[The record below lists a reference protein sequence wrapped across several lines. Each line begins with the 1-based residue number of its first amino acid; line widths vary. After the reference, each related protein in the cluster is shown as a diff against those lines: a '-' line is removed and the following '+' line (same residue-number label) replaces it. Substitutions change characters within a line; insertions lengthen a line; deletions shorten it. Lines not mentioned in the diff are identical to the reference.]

1 MAKRT
6 PVSRLDISGIS
17 TAPSARPV
25 ETYVRPAEIQSQ
37 PSALSEFVSAITP
50 AVKAVA
56 DKQLETKL
64 KREREIES
72 LRLKSKYKQAELKS
86 YEMHLKVNQDYK
98 DNADAWHENFSSE
111 QVLTKIQDYQNQY
124 LDSLSPDTDPLIKE
138 SMKLQFQ
145 EYNVKTI
152 ADFNAGKTQYNNV
165 KLNNSFK
172 DTITLELQANKENSV
187 TTIQQM
193 INDFAEA
200 NPLPNGK
207 PDYKRAVN
215 AAHDLLLD
223 MSVDN
228 ADNKLYEALDTM
240 KTRDGKKSI
249 NVMDTAERA
258 KNSATIRAR
267 RDKQVKTRLV
277 VSNKAEGIDG
287 RINDSIIN
295 RKVIVKTY
303 TDLQGNV
310 KTISDNELE
319 QGLFKNKAFMSLSEG
334 EKYQAFRDMGFV
346 PPSIKNKVLDGLT
359 FLTSGDVSTP
369 ETNQAIE
376 NSFLNY
382 MALKNSGNDLSFI
395 EQKDRLRFEAMDFWV
410 NKSGKVGE
418 IDILQEQTEEQAFEG
433 QPATAIR
440 SKNYNNAAR
449 NIQMMNFDIKKP
461 TGFAE
466 KVLSVMDETSPLSK
480 DLSELSNVT
489 FIQNEIVTNAHY
501 LMQSGMEEGAAIE
514 RAVEIAK
521 KDYPVVTSGD
531 GKAYGFS
538 HLNTGVDSSLNP
550 SEIIPKY
557 NKLLLDSKKVKQYM
571 FDTHGLQSGEFDVA
585 IYPDPKN
592 PNAAV
597 IMAFDDEGLP
607 LGQVGGSINKNVLL
621 SDQQQLNNLIAT
633 GMTQDVSTTT
643 TYTPDV
649 NKVVSNSTSQNV
661 IEQALNIVNPIST
674 ASASVLDETQVGEF
688 IPSNQTTGET
698 VTMEGNTLEEKTA
711 NMIATQE
718 GFSSTPY
725 KDGSDRS
732 VGYGFF
738 LPALE
743 PDEKALIKDINN
755 VTKEEAGAVLKLK
768 VQKIGNY
775 LDKEI
780 EGFRNIPEKA
790 QSAIVSMG
798 YQLGAPNLKGTWKKF
813 WSSINEAAQY
823 AEGSVEQGI
832 ALGKAQFNMLFNVA
846 KDGTITATKWAT
858 QTKERALEMAND
870 VGDATVD
877 TVEAVASG
885 IVNSVIPSAHA
896 DTPVPESKILKVE
909 EQPTADMVSDIAIS
923 PNPVEAASKYL
934 GISEKDSE
942 GAQAVKGFF
951 ENIVGDWNPNNETV
965 LDFAANKA
973 WCAAFLTQVLRDS
986 GYDTDALVSKDKF
999 KLLRASTY
1007 AKAGNSVDINQAKA
1021 GDIMIKYHTEE
1032 EKKKYKAAFG
1042 HVGIVYKVDGDQV
1055 WFIGGNSGDKVKMA
1069 SYNYK
1074 DKKID
1079 IRRLTKAKDI
1089 KTDSVPALLDLKL
1102 EGQITG
1108 SNLKNWFKKTG
1119 IGKMFTE

>member
-1 MAKRT
+1 MKT
-6 PVSRLDISGIS
+6 ED
-17 TAPSARPV
+17 
-25 ETYVRPAEIQSQ
+25 
-37 PSALSEFVSAITP
+37 
-50 AVKAVA
+50 
-56 DKQLETKL
+56 
-64 KREREIES
+64 
-72 LRLKSKYKQAELKS
+72 
-86 YEMHLKVNQDYK
+86 
-98 DNADAWHENFSSE
+98 
-111 QVLTKIQDYQNQY
+111 VLTKITKYQDDY
-124 LDSLSPDTDPLIKE
+124 LDSLPPETDPILKE
-138 SMKLQFQ
+138 TMKLQFQ

-152 ADFNAGKTQYNNV
+152 ADFNAGKTQYNNN

-172 DTITLELQANKENSV
+172 DTITLALTADEKNTV
-187 TTIQQM
+187 PTIQKM
-193 INDFAEA
+193 IDDFAVA

-215 AAHDLLLD
+215 VAHDLLLD

-277 VSNKAEGIDG
+277 VSNKAEGIQS
-287 RINDSIIN
+287 RINEALTKRRRIN
-295 RKVIVKTY
+295 KTY

-319 QGLFKNKAFMSLSEG
+319 QGLFRSKDFMSLSEG

-346 PPSIKNKVLDGLT
+346 PTSIKNKVLDGLT
-359 FLTSGDVSTP
+359 FLIAGDVSTP

-395 EQKDRLRFEAMDFWV
+395 KKEDRLRFEAMDFWV
-410 NKSGKVGE
+410 NKSAKVGE

-433 QPATAIR
+433 EPPAVIR

-449 NIQMMNFDIKKP
+449 NIQMMDFKITKSPDFTKNIKDKIN
-461 TGFAE
+461 E
-466 KVLSVMDETSPLSK
+466 VSPFSK
-480 DLSELSNVT
+480 DLSEVSNSS
-489 FIQNEIVTNAHY
+489 FIQNEIATHAHY
-501 LMQSGMEEGAAIE
+501 LMQSGMKEEPAIE
-514 RAVEIAK
+514 KAVEIAK
-521 KDYPVVTSGD
+521 KDYPVVESGN
-531 GKAYGFS
+531 GKAYGFN

-661 IEQALNIVNPIST
+661 IETALNVINPIST
-674 ASASVLDETQVGEF
+674 ANASVLDETQVGEF
-688 IPSNQTTGET
+688 TPSNQITGEN

-768 VQKIGNY
+768 VQKIGQY

-780 EGFRNIPEKA
+780 EGFTNLPEKA

-870 VGDATVD
+870 VGDATVE
-877 TVEAVASG
+877 TVEAIASG
-885 IVNSVIPSAHA
+885 ITNSVIPSAHA
-896 DTPVPESKILKVE
+896 DTSVPESKILKVE

-942 GAQAVKGFF
+942 GAEAVKGFF
-951 ENIVGDWNPNNETV
+951 ENIVGDWNPDNETV
-965 LDFAANKA
+965 LDFASNKA

-999 KLLRASTY
+999 KQLRASAY
-1007 AKAGNSVDINQAKA
+1007 ANVGTSVDINQAKA
-1021 GDIMIKYHTEE
+1021 GDIMIKYHSEE

-1042 HVGIVYKVDGDQV
+1042 HVGVVYKVDGDQV

-1074 DKKID
+1074 DKKIN
-1079 IRRLTKAKDI
+1079 IRRITKAKDI

-1102 EGQITG
+1102 EGQITA

-1119 IGKMFTE
+1119 IGKMLTE

>member
-17 TAPSARPV
+17 TAPTARPV

-37 PSALSEFVSAITP
+37 PSALTEFVSAITP

-72 LRLKSKYKQAELKS
+72 FRLKSKYKQAELKS
-86 YEMHLKVNQDYK
+86 YEMHLKINQDYK
-98 DNADAWHENFSSE
+98 DNADTWHEMKTE
-111 QVLTKIQDYQNQY
+111 DVLTKITKYQDDY
-124 LDSLSPDTDPLIKE
+124 LDSLPPETDPILKE
-138 SMKLQFQ
+138 TMKLQFQ

-152 ADFNAGKTQYNNV
+152 ADFNAGKTQYNNN

-172 DTITLELQANKENSV
+172 DTITLALTADEKNTV
-187 TTIQQM
+187 PTIQKM
-193 INDFAEA
+193 IDDFAVA

-215 AAHDLLLD
+215 VAHDLLLD

-277 VSNKAEGIDG
+277 VSNKAEGIQSRITEALTKRR
-287 RINDSIIN
+287 RIN
-295 RKVIVKTY
+295 KTY

-319 QGLFKNKAFMSLSEG
+319 QGLFRSKDFMSLSEG

-346 PPSIKNKVLDGLT
+346 PTSIKNKVLDGLT
-359 FLTSGDVSTP
+359 FLIAGDVSTP

-395 EQKDRLRFEAMDFWV
+395 KKEDRLRFEAMDFWV
-410 NKSGKVGE
+410 NKSAKVGE

-433 QPATAIR
+433 EPPAVIK

-449 NIQMMNFDIKKP
+449 NIQMMNFKITKSPDFTKNIIDK
-461 TGFAE
+461 
-466 KVLSVMDETSPLSK
+466 MDEVSPLSK
-480 DLSELSNVT
+480 DLSEVSNSS
-489 FIQNEIVTNAHY
+489 FIQNEIATTAHY
-501 LMQSGMEEGAAIE
+501 LIQSGMGEDEAIE
-514 RAVEIAK
+514 KAVEIAK
-521 KDYPVVTSGD
+521 KDYPVVESGN
-531 GKAYGFS
+531 GKAYGFN
-538 HLNTGVDSSLNP
+538 HLNTGVDSSLKP

-557 NKLLLDSKKVKQYM
+557 NKLLLDSNKVKQYM
-571 FDTHGLQSGEFDVA
+571 FDTHGLKDGKFDIA

-643 TYTPDV
+643 TYTPEV

-661 IEQALNIVNPIST
+661 IETAL
-674 ASASVLDETQVGEF
+674 TQVDDFKQFQPIPTGEPVVGQPMLTKTLQKLEQQDIADPKKLVGGEFMDTITEGIKSTLNYVLGSTSAAQQNSEIIGEF
-688 IPSNQTTGET
+688 IEGFTTKSSNKIIDIISSEIDKAKEEYNKKVTLKKNSISNMPSNQAIGNKMTI
-698 VTMEGNTLEEKTA
+698 EGSNIEEKTA

-725 KDGSDRS
+725 KDGKNKS
-732 VGYGFF
+732 VGFGFY

-743 PDEKALIKDINN
+743 EDEKALIKDVNN
-755 VTKEEAGAVLKLK
+755 VTREEATQVLNLK

-775 LDKEI
+775 LEKEI
-780 EGFRNIPEKA
+780 QGFRNIPEEA
-790 QSAIVSMG
+790 QSAIISMG
-798 YQLGAPNLKGTWKKF
+798 YQLGVTNIPKTWKNFTAAVK
-813 WSSINEAAQY
+813 EAGQY
-823 AEGSVEQGI
+823 EEGSPEQAE
-832 ALGKAQFNMLFNVA
+832 ALAKAKFEMLYSRT
-846 KDGTITATKWAT
+846 KDGKVVLNKWAR
-858 QTKERALEMAND
+858 QTKERAFEMAN
-870 VGDATVD
+870 A
-877 TVEAVASG
+877 
-885 IVNSVIPSAHA
+885 
-896 DTPVPESKILKVE
+896 
-909 EQPTADMVSDIAIS
+909 VSDAEL
-923 PNPVEAASKYL
+923 PL
-934 GISEKDSE
+934 
-942 GAQAVKGFF
+942 
-951 ENIVGDWNPNNETV
+951 
-965 LDFAANKA
+965 
-973 WCAAFLTQVLRDS
+973 
-986 GYDTDALVSKDKF
+986 
-999 KLLRASTY
+999 
-1007 AKAGNSVDINQAKA
+1007 
-1021 GDIMIKYHTEE
+1021 
-1032 EKKKYKAAFG
+1032 
-1042 HVGIVYKVDGDQV
+1042 
-1055 WFIGGNSGDKVKMA
+1055 
-1069 SYNYK
+1069 
-1074 DKKID
+1074 
-1079 IRRLTKAKDI
+1079 
-1089 KTDSVPALLDLKL
+1089 
-1102 EGQITG
+1102 
-1108 SNLKNWFKKTG
+1108 
-1119 IGKMFTE
+1119 

>member
-17 TAPSARPV
+17 TAPTARPV

-37 PSALSEFVSAITP
+37 PSALTEFVSAITP

-72 LRLKSKYKQAELKS
+72 FRLKSKYKQAELKS
-86 YEMHLKVNQDYK
+86 YEMHLKINQDYK
-98 DNADAWHENFSSE
+98 DNADTWHEMKTE
-111 QVLTKIQDYQNQY
+111 DVLTKITKYQDDY
-124 LDSLSPDTDPLIKE
+124 LDSLPPETDPILKE
-138 SMKLQFQ
+138 TMKLQFQ

-152 ADFNAGKTQYNNV
+152 ADFNAGKTQYNNN

-172 DTITLELQANKENSV
+172 DTITLALTADEKNTV
-187 TTIQQM
+187 PTIQKM
-193 INDFAEA
+193 IDDFAVA

-215 AAHDLLLD
+215 VAHDLLLD

-277 VSNKAEGIDG
+277 VSNKAEGIQS
-287 RINDSIIN
+287 RINEALTKRRRIN
-295 RKVIVKTY
+295 KTY

-319 QGLFKNKAFMSLSEG
+319 QGLFRSKDFMSLSEG

-346 PPSIKNKVLDGLT
+346 PTSIKNKVLDGLT
-359 FLTSGDVSTP
+359 FLIAGDVSTP

-395 EQKDRLRFEAMDFWV
+395 KKEDRLRFEAMDFWV
-410 NKSGKVGE
+410 NKSAKVGE

-433 QPATAIR
+433 EPPAVIR

-449 NIQMMNFDIKKP
+449 NIQMMDFKITKSPDFTKNIKDKIN
-461 TGFAE
+461 E
-466 KVLSVMDETSPLSK
+466 VSPFSK
-480 DLSELSNVT
+480 DLSEVSNSS
-489 FIQNEIVTNAHY
+489 FIQNEIATHAHY
-501 LMQSGMEEGAAIE
+501 LMQSGMKEEPAIE
-514 RAVEIAK
+514 KAVEIAK
-521 KDYPVVTSGD
+521 KDYPVVESGN
-531 GKAYGFS
+531 GKAYGFN

-661 IEQALNIVNPIST
+661 IETALNVINPIST
-674 ASASVLDETQVGEF
+674 ANASVLDETQVGEF
-688 IPSNQTTGET
+688 TPSNQITGEN

-768 VQKIGNY
+768 VQKIGQY

-780 EGFRNIPEKA
+780 EGFTNLPEKA

-870 VGDATVD
+870 VGDATVE
-877 TVEAVASG
+877 TVEAIASG
-885 IVNSVIPSAHA
+885 ITNSVIPSAHA
-896 DTPVPESKILKVE
+896 DTSVPESKILKVE

-942 GAQAVKGFF
+942 GAEAVKGFF
-951 ENIVGDWNPNNETV
+951 ENIVGDWNPDNETV
-965 LDFAANKA
+965 LDFASNKA

-999 KLLRASTY
+999 KQLRASAY
-1007 AKAGNSVDINQAKA
+1007 ANVGTSVDINQAKA
-1021 GDIMIKYHTEE
+1021 GDIMIKYHSEE

-1042 HVGIVYKVDGDQV
+1042 HVGVVYKVDGDQV

-1074 DKKID
+1074 DKKIN
-1079 IRRLTKAKDI
+1079 IRRITKAKDI

-1102 EGQITG
+1102 EGQITA

-1119 IGKMFTE
+1119 IGKMLTE

>member
-1 MAKRT
+1 
-6 PVSRLDISGIS
+6 
-17 TAPSARPV
+17 
-25 ETYVRPAEIQSQ
+25 
-37 PSALSEFVSAITP
+37 
-50 AVKAVA
+50 
-56 DKQLETKL
+56 
-64 KREREIES
+64 
-72 LRLKSKYKQAELKS
+72 
-86 YEMHLKVNQDYK
+86 
-98 DNADAWHENFSSE
+98 
-111 QVLTKIQDYQNQY
+111 
-124 LDSLSPDTDPLIKE
+124 
-138 SMKLQFQ
+138 
-145 EYNVKTI
+145 
-152 ADFNAGKTQYNNV
+152 
-165 KLNNSFK
+165 
-172 DTITLELQANKENSV
+172 
-187 TTIQQM
+187 M
-193 INDFAEA
+193 INDFAIA
-200 NPLPNGK
+200 NPLPDGK

-215 AAHDLLLD
+215 VAHDLLLD

-228 ADNKLYEALDTM
+228 ADNKLYDALDTM
-240 KTRDGKKSI
+240 KTIDGKRSI

-258 KNSATIRAR
+258 KNTATIRAR
-267 RDKQVKTRLV
+267 RDKQIKTRLV
-277 VSNKAEGIDG
+277 VSNKAEGIQS
-287 RINDSIIN
+287 RINDSVTN
-295 RKVIVKTY
+295 RKRIVKTY
-303 TDLQGNV
+303 TDLKGNV
-310 KTISDNELE
+310 KTFTDNELE
-319 QGLFKNKAFMSLSEG
+319 QALFTNKEFMSLSEG

-346 PPSIKNKVLDGLT
+346 PPSIQNKVLDGLT
-359 FLTSGDVSTP
+359 FLIAGDVSTP

-395 EQKDRLRFEAMDFWV
+395 KKEDRLRFEAMDFWV
-410 NKSGKVGE
+410 NKSAKVGE

-433 QPATAIR
+433 KPPAVIR
-440 SKNYNNAAR
+440 SKNYNNAAK
-449 NIQMMNFDIKKP
+449 NIQRMDFKITKSPDFTKNIKDKMN
-461 TGFAE
+461 E
-466 KVLSVMDETSPLSK
+466 VSPFSK
-480 DLSELSNVT
+480 DLSEVSNSS
-489 FIQNEIVTNAHY
+489 FIQNEIATNAHY
-501 LMQSGMEEGAAIE
+501 LMQSGMKEEPAIE
-514 RAVEIAK
+514 KAVEIAK
-521 KDYPVVTSGD
+521 KDYPVVESGN
-531 GKAYGFS
+531 GKAYGFN

-557 NKLLLDSKKVKQYM
+557 NKLLLDSNKVKQYM
-571 FDTHGLQSGEFDVA
+571 LDTHGLKAGEFDVA

-592 PNAAV
+592 PNSAV

-607 LGQVGGSINKNVLL
+607 LGQVGGSINKNALL
-621 SDQQQLNNLIAT
+621 SDQQQLNNLIAK

-643 TYTPDV
+643 YTPEV

-661 IEQALNIVNPIST
+661 IESALNVINPIST
-674 ASASVLDETQVGEF
+674 ANASVLDETQVGEF
-688 IPSNQTTGET
+688 TPSNQTTGEN

-768 VQKIGNY
+768 VQKIGQY

-780 EGFRNIPEKA
+780 EGFTNLPEKA

-813 WSSINEAAQY
+813 WSSINEASQY

-877 TVEAVASG
+877 TVEAIASG

-909 EQPTADMVSDIAIS
+909 EQPTADMVSDIAIA
-923 PNPVEAASKYL
+923 PNPVEAAAKYL

-999 KLLRASTY
+999 KQLRASSY
-1007 AKAGNSVDINQAKA
+1007 ANVGNPVDINQAKA
-1021 GDIMIKYHTEE
+1021 GDIMIKYHSEE

-1089 KTDSVPALLDLKL
+1089 KTESVPALLDLKL
-1102 EGQITG
+1102 EGQITA

>member
-17 TAPSARPV
+17 TAPTARPV

-37 PSALSEFVSAITP
+37 PSALTEFVSAITP

-72 LRLKSKYKQAELKS
+72 FRLKSKYKQAELKS
-86 YEMHLKVNQDYK
+86 YEMHLKINQDYK
-98 DNADAWHENFSSE
+98 DNADTWHEMKTE
-111 QVLTKIQDYQNQY
+111 DVLTKITKYQDDY
-124 LDSLSPDTDPLIKE
+124 LDSLPPETDPILKE
-138 SMKLQFQ
+138 TMKLQFQ

-152 ADFNAGKTQYNNV
+152 ADFNAGKTQYNNN

-172 DTITLELQANKENSV
+172 DTITLALTADEKNTV
-187 TTIQQM
+187 PTIQKM
-193 INDFAEA
+193 IDDFAVA

-215 AAHDLLLD
+215 VAHDLLLD

-277 VSNKAEGIDG
+277 VSNKAEGIQSRITEALTKRR
-287 RINDSIIN
+287 RIN
-295 RKVIVKTY
+295 KTY

-319 QGLFKNKAFMSLSEG
+319 QGLFRSKDFMSLSEG

-346 PPSIKNKVLDGLT
+346 PTSIKNKVLDGLT
-359 FLTSGDVSTP
+359 FLIAGDVSTP

-395 EQKDRLRFEAMDFWV
+395 KKEDRLRFEAMDFWV
-410 NKSGKVGE
+410 NKSAKVGE

-433 QPATAIR
+433 EPPAVIR

-449 NIQMMNFDIKKP
+449 NIQMMDFKITKSPDFTKNIKDKMN
-461 TGFAE
+461 E
-466 KVLSVMDETSPLSK
+466 ISPFSK
-480 DLSELSNVT
+480 DLSEVSNSS
-489 FIQNEIVTNAHY
+489 FIQNEIATNAHY
-501 LMQSGMEEGAAIE
+501 LIQSGMGEDEAIE
-514 RAVEIAK
+514 KAVEIAK
-521 KDYPVVTSGD
+521 KDYPVVESGN
-531 GKAYGFS
+531 GKAYGFN
-538 HLNTGVDSSLNP
+538 HLNTGVDSSLKP

-557 NKLLLDSKKVKQYM
+557 NKLLLDSNKVKQYM
-571 FDTHGLQSGEFDVA
+571 FDTHGLKAGKFDIA

-597 IMAFDDEGLP
+597 IMAFDDDGLP

-643 TYTPDV
+643 TYTPEV

-661 IEQALNIVNPIST
+661 IETAL
-674 ASASVLDETQVGEF
+674 TQVDDFKQFQPIPTGEPVVGQPMLTKTLQKLEQQDIADPKKLVGGEFMDTITEGIKSTLNYVLGSTSAAQQNSEIIGEF
-688 IPSNQTTGET
+688 IEGFTTKSSNKIIDIISSEIDKAKEEYNKKVTLKKNSISNMPSNQAIGNKMTI
-698 VTMEGNTLEEKTA
+698 EGSNIEEKTA

-725 KDGSDRS
+725 KDGKNKS
-732 VGYGFF
+732 VGFGFY

-743 PDEKALIKDINN
+743 EDEKALIKDVNN
-755 VTKEEAGAVLKLK
+755 VTREEATQVLNLK

-775 LDKEI
+775 LEKEI
-780 EGFRNIPEKA
+780 QGFRNIPEEA
-790 QSAIVSMG
+790 QSAIISMG
-798 YQLGAPNLKGTWKKF
+798 YQLGVTNIPKTWKNFTAAVK
-813 WSSINEAAQY
+813 EAGQY
-823 AEGSVEQGI
+823 EEGSPEQAE
-832 ALGKAQFNMLFNVA
+832 ALAKAKFEMLYSRT
-846 KDGTITATKWAT
+846 KDGKVVLNKWAR
-858 QTKERALEMAND
+858 QTKERAFEMAN
-870 VGDATVD
+870 A
-877 TVEAVASG
+877 
-885 IVNSVIPSAHA
+885 
-896 DTPVPESKILKVE
+896 
-909 EQPTADMVSDIAIS
+909 VSDAEL
-923 PNPVEAASKYL
+923 PL
-934 GISEKDSE
+934 
-942 GAQAVKGFF
+942 
-951 ENIVGDWNPNNETV
+951 
-965 LDFAANKA
+965 
-973 WCAAFLTQVLRDS
+973 
-986 GYDTDALVSKDKF
+986 
-999 KLLRASTY
+999 
-1007 AKAGNSVDINQAKA
+1007 
-1021 GDIMIKYHTEE
+1021 
-1032 EKKKYKAAFG
+1032 
-1042 HVGIVYKVDGDQV
+1042 
-1055 WFIGGNSGDKVKMA
+1055 
-1069 SYNYK
+1069 
-1074 DKKID
+1074 
-1079 IRRLTKAKDI
+1079 
-1089 KTDSVPALLDLKL
+1089 
-1102 EGQITG
+1102 
-1108 SNLKNWFKKTG
+1108 
-1119 IGKMFTE
+1119 

>member
-172 DTITLELQANKENSV
+172 DTITLELQANKKNSV

-359 FLTSGDVSTP
+359 FLTAGDVSTP

-395 EQKDRLRFEAMDFWV
+395 KKEDRLRFEAMDFWV

-466 KVLSVMDETSPLSK
+466 KVLSAMDETSPLSK

-571 FDTHGLQSGEFDVA
+571 LDTHGLQSGEFDVA

-597 IMAFDDEGLP
+597 ILAFDDEGLP

-661 IEQALNIVNPIST
+661 IEQALAQVDDFQQFQPIPT
-674 ASASVLDETQVGEF
+674 GEPVVGQPMLTKTLQKLEQQDKADPKKLVGGEF
-688 IPSNQTTGET
+688 VDTITEGIKSTLNYVLGSTSAAQQNSEIIGEFIEGFTTKSSNKIIDIISSEIDKAKEEYNKKITLKKNSISNIPSNQAIGNKMTI
-698 VTMEGNTLEEKTA
+698 EGSNIEEKTA

-725 KDGSDRS
+725 KDGKNKS
-732 VGYGFF
+732 VGFGFY

-743 PDEKALIKDINN
+743 EDEKALIKDVNN
-755 VTKEEAGAVLKLK
+755 VTKEEATQVLNLK

-775 LDKEI
+775 LEKEI
-780 EGFRNIPEKA
+780 QGFRNLPEDA
-790 QSAIVSMG
+790 QSAIISMG
-798 YQLGAPNLKGTWKKF
+798 YQLGVTNIPKTWKNFTAAVK
-813 WSSINEAAQY
+813 EAGQY
-823 AEGSVEQGI
+823 EEGSPEQAE
-832 ALGKAQFNMLFNVA
+832 ALAKAKFEMLYSRT
-846 KDGTITATKWAT
+846 KDGKVVLNKWAR
-858 QTKERALEMAND
+858 QTKERAFEMAN
-870 VGDATVD
+870 A
-877 TVEAVASG
+877 
-885 IVNSVIPSAHA
+885 
-896 DTPVPESKILKVE
+896 
-909 EQPTADMVSDIAIS
+909 VSDAEL
-923 PNPVEAASKYL
+923 PL
-934 GISEKDSE
+934 
-942 GAQAVKGFF
+942 
-951 ENIVGDWNPNNETV
+951 
-965 LDFAANKA
+965 
-973 WCAAFLTQVLRDS
+973 
-986 GYDTDALVSKDKF
+986 
-999 KLLRASTY
+999 
-1007 AKAGNSVDINQAKA
+1007 
-1021 GDIMIKYHTEE
+1021 
-1032 EKKKYKAAFG
+1032 
-1042 HVGIVYKVDGDQV
+1042 
-1055 WFIGGNSGDKVKMA
+1055 
-1069 SYNYK
+1069 
-1074 DKKID
+1074 
-1079 IRRLTKAKDI
+1079 
-1089 KTDSVPALLDLKL
+1089 
-1102 EGQITG
+1102 
-1108 SNLKNWFKKTG
+1108 
-1119 IGKMFTE
+1119 